1 MQTPTLVLTKLEG
14 VTEISFSL
22 LKSFYLQN
30 IQTRKHLQHK
40 QQHNEYTYP
49 CSEKKVNF
57 NV

>member
-1 MQTPTLVLTKLEG
+1 MQTPTLVLIKLEG
-14 VTEISFSL
+14 VTEIFFSL
-22 LKSFYLQN
+22 VTSFYLEN

-49 CSEKKVNF
+49 CSEKKVDF